1 MTTANRTNG
10 TDAMPVAEELA
21 LRDEEARHL
30 AVSMQSPLRSGQTS
44 KRAISR
50 LLPTTERFVFPRNAT
65 ESHSYTITPELFENG
80 TKAHFSFE
88 NQSSSYA
95 NNSTFPFSTQVSMT
109 TRAIGC
115 CPLDNSTSAN
125 STGIEQS
132 NSDDALG
139 PVIGGLCTAVGLL
152 LCLWL
157 ICFAIEKRI
166 HSSHFCVS
174 RKRAVERHYLPQS
187 RSYPI
192 QVAEMRKA
200 LRNWD
205 TTSGRSARRN
215 YPWSSKRSSR
225 QNSISEPNC
234 IVAGRHFGGIN
245 TPSITVTSA
254 TPEPPS
260 VHPEGEVKIEPTTNG
275 YPGAPTIRV
284 CHSAPTINTAS
295 FRRSNSQLSSD
306 ADDDN
311 ASATTSGDAS
321 EESGDNAECKPT
333 RMFLTVGDPYTYTP
347 GGVLVDE
354 AIAETPLRDEAEKD
368 RHIIGDKIGD
378 GANENDDTNQTPKD
392 ALLYLSP
399 EMAGLTNQ
407 LEIDET
413 HCLKR

>member
-166 HSSHFCVS
+166 HS

-200 LRNWD
+200 LR
-205 TTSGRSARRN
+205 
-215 YPWSSKRSSR
+215 
-225 QNSISEPNC
+225 
-234 IVAGRHFGGIN
+234 
-245 TPSITVTSA
+245 
-254 TPEPPS
+254 
-260 VHPEGEVKIEPTTNG
+260 PTTNG